1 MKKTVRT
8 GSVYY
13 NEHDPA
19 ACEWLRELMDRG
31 LIPEGDI
38 DGRSIAD
45 VEPDDLGG
53 YAQCHF
59 FAGIGGWAYALL
71 LAGVQDLECW
81 TGSCPCQPFSAAG
94 KKRGTEDERHLWP
107 EFLRLIAERR
117 PQLVVGEQVEAA
129 VAHGWLDLVSS
140 DLEAEGYACGAVV
153 MGAHSVG
160 APHIRQR
167 LYWGGVLGDADGA
180 GRQPSSDREGIRR
193 ADWLP
198 ERPSEAGLVG
208 DADDR
213 GQVGPLRGEPGEAGI
228 LAHAH
233 RVQHGQDARGARG
246 EVEGTRGVRDAGA
259 GDAAARGRATGW
271 LADAERGRLQPPVA
285 GHLEDSCEGAGARA
299 AALAVADADHDGRDL
314 AGGARERGQDGLADP
329 VRGGF
334 WDGCVW
340 LPCRDGKARPIE
352 PGVEPLAH
360 GIPRRVEL
368 LRGYGNAVVPQVAA
382 AFVKALI
389 G

>member
-1 MKKTVRT
+1 MRT
-8 GSVYY
+8 RAYY

-45 VEPDDLGG
+45 VEPDDLDG

-59 FAGIGGWAYALL
+59 FAGIGGWAYALR
-71 LAGVQDLECW
+71 LAGVPDLECW

-94 KKRGTEDERHLWP
+94 KKRGTDDERHLWP
-107 EFLRLIAERR
+107 EFLRLVAERR

-160 APHIRQR
+160 APHLRQR
-167 LYWGGVLGDADGA
+167 LYWGGVLWEAVGEGL
-180 GRQPSSDREGIRR
+180 QPSSVAGGEAGREGA
-193 ADWLP
+193 ADGGLGHRDDVRQLQGEGRHEP
-198 ERPSEAGLVG
+198 QPGAGGLASGKPSEA
-208 DADDR
+208 R
-213 GQVGPLRGEPGEAGI
+213 
-228 LAHAH
+228 
-233 RVQHGQDARGARG
+233 
-246 EVEGTRGVRDAGA
+246 
-259 GDAAARGRATGW
+259 
-271 LADAERGRLQPPVA
+271 
-285 GHLEDSCEGAGARA
+285 
-299 AALAVADADHDGRDL
+299 
-314 AGGARERGQDGLADP
+314 
-329 VRGGF
+329 F
-334 WDGCVW
+334 WDGAVW
-340 LPCRDGKARPIE
+340 LPCRDGKARPTE
-352 PGVEPLAH
+352 PGTLPLAD
-360 GIPRRVEL
+360 GLPRGVEL

>member
-1 MKKTVRT
+1 MRT
-8 GSVYY
+8 RAYY

-45 VEPDDLGG
+45 VEPDDLDG

-59 FAGIGGWAYALL
+59 FAGIGGWAYALR
-71 LAGVQDLECW
+71 LAGVPDLECW

-94 KKRGTEDERHLWP
+94 KKRGTDDERHLWP
-107 EFLRLIAERR
+107 EFLRLVAERR

-160 APHIRQR
+160 APHLRQR
-167 LYWGGVLGDADGA
+167 LYWGGVLWEAVGEGL
-180 GRQPSSDREGIRR
+180 QPSSVAGGEAGREGA
-193 ADWLP
+193 ADGGLGHRDDVRQLQGEGRHEP
-198 ERPSEAGLVG
+198 QPGAGGLASGKPSEAG
-208 DADDR
+208 
-213 GQVGPLRGEPGEAGI
+213 I
-228 LAHAH
+228 
-233 RVQHGQDARGARG
+233 
-246 EVEGTRGVRDAGA
+246 
-259 GDAAARGRATGW
+259 W
-271 LADAERGRLQPPVA
+271 
-285 GHLEDSCEGAGARA
+285 
-299 AALAVADADHDGRDL
+299 
-314 AGGARERGQDGLADP
+314 GGA
-329 VRGGF
+329 
-334 WDGCVW
+334 VW
-340 LPCRDGKARPIE
+340 LPCRDGKARPTE
-352 PGVEPLAH
+352 PGTLPLAD
-360 GIPRRVEL
+360 GLPRGVEL

>member
-1 MKKTVRT
+1 MRT
-8 GSVYY
+8 RVYY

-19 ACEWLRELMDRG
+19 ACEWLRELMKKG
-31 LIPEGDI
+31 SIPEGDI
-38 DGRSIAD
+38 DERSIAD
-45 VEPDDLGG
+45 VGPDDLKR
-53 YAQCHF
+53 YTQCHF
-59 FAGIGGWAYALL
+59 FAGIGGWPLALR

-140 DLEAEGYACGAVV
+140 DLEAEGYAVGSVV

-167 LYWGGVLGDADGA
+167 LYWGGMLGDPYDGA
-180 GRQPSSDREGIRR
+180 
-193 ADWLP
+193 
-198 ERPSEAGLVG
+198 
-208 DADDR
+208 
-213 GQVGPLRGEPGEAGI
+213 QVGPLRREPGEADALADAPCERPRERQGEADDQRRGQAHA
-228 LAHAH
+228 LAHADGL
-233 RVQHGQDARGARG
+233 QHGQDAGGARG
-246 EVEGTRGVRDAGA
+246 EVEEARGVRHAGA
-259 GDAAARGRATGW
+259 GVAAVRGRATGW

-285 GHLEDSCEGAGARA
+285 GHLEDSREGAGARA
-299 AALAVADADHDGRDL
+299 AALALADADHDGRDL
-314 AGGARERGQDGLADP
+314 AGGAREREEDGLADP

-334 WDGCVW
+334 WDGCIW

-360 GIPRRVEL
+360 GVPSRVEL
-368 LRGYGNAVVPQVAA
+368 LRGYGNAIVPQVAA

>member
-1 MKKTVRT
+1 MRT
-8 GSVYY
+8 RVYY
-13 NEHDPA
+13 NEHDLA
-19 ACEWLRELMDRG
+19 ACEWLRELMKKG
-31 LIPEGDI
+31 SIPEGDI
-38 DGRSIAD
+38 DERSIAD
-45 VEPDDLGG
+45 VGPDDLKR
-53 YAQCHF
+53 YTQCHF
-59 FAGIGGWAYALL
+59 FAGIGGWPLALR

-140 DLEAEGYACGAVV
+140 DLEAEGYAVGSVV

-167 LYWGGVLGDADGA
+167 LYWGGMLGDPYDGA
-180 GRQPSSDREGIRR
+180 
-193 ADWLP
+193 
-198 ERPSEAGLVG
+198 
-208 DADDR
+208 
-213 GQVGPLRGEPGEAGI
+213 QVGPLRREPGEADALADAPCERPRERQGEADDQRRGEASI

-233 RVQHGQDARGARG
+233 RVQHGQDAGGARG
-246 EVEGTRGVRDAGA
+246 QVGRARGVRDAGA
-259 GDAAARGRATGW
+259 GDAARRGRANGW
-271 LADAERGRLQPPVA
+271 LADAERGRRQPPVA
-285 GHLEDSCEGAGARA
+285 QHLEDSGEGAGTRTA
-299 AALAVADADHDGRDL
+299 AHPLVDPAGVGLCGGRED
-314 AGGARERGQDGLADP
+314 RRGQQAEVPGP
-329 VRGGF
+329 RPQGVGF

-340 LPCRDGKARPIE
+340 LPCSDGKARPAE
-352 PGVEPLAH
+352 PGVKPLAH
-360 GIPRRVEL
+360 GVPRRVEL

-382 AFVKALI
+382 EFIKALI

>member
-1 MKKTVRT
+1 MRT
-8 GSVYY
+8 RVYY
-13 NEHDPA
+13 NDHDPA

-31 LIPEGDI
+31 SIPEGDI
-38 DGRSIAD
+38 DERSIAD
-45 VEPDDLGG
+45 VGPDDLKR
-53 YAQCHF
+53 YTQCHF
-59 FAGIGGWAYALL
+59 FAGIGGWAYALR
-71 LAGVQDLECW
+71 LAGVPDLECW
-81 TGSCPCQPFSAAG
+81 TGSCPCGPFSGAG
-94 KKRGTEDERHLWP
+94 KRRGMEDERHLWP

-140 DLEAEGYACGAVV
+140 GLEAEGYACGAVV

-160 APHIRQR
+160 APHLRQR
-167 LYWGGVLGDADGA
+167 LYWGGSLGDAVRE
-180 GRQPSSDREGIRR
+180 GRQS
-193 ADWLP
+193 
-198 ERPSEAGLVG
+198 
-208 DADDR
+208 
-213 GQVGPLRGEPGEAGI
+213 

-233 RVQHGQDARGARG
+233 GVQHGEDARGTRDEVARA
-246 EVEGTRGVRDAGA
+246 RGVRHAGA
-259 GDAAARGRATGW
+259 EDAARCGRS
-271 LADAERGRLQPPVA
+271 A
-285 GHLEDSCEGAGARA
+285 GGL
-299 AALAVADADHDGRDL
+299 ADADHDGRDL
-314 AGGARERGQDGLADP
+314 AGGAREGGQDGLADP

-360 GIPRRVEL
+360 GVPSRVEL

-382 AFVKALI
+382 EFVKALI

>member
-1 MKKTVRT
+1 MRT
-8 GSVYY
+8 RVYY

-19 ACEWLRELMDRG
+19 ACEWLRELMKKG
-31 LIPEGDI
+31 SIPEGDI
-38 DGRSIAD
+38 DERSIAD
-45 VEPDDLGG
+45 VGPDDLKR
-53 YAQCHF
+53 YTQCHF
-59 FAGIGGWAYALL
+59 FAGIGGWPLALQ

-94 KKRGTEDERHLWP
+94 KKRGTKDERHLWP

-140 DLEAEGYACGAVV
+140 DLEAEGYAVGSVV

-167 LYWGGVLGDADGA
+167 LYWGGMLGDPYDG
-180 GRQPSSDREGIRR
+180 
-193 ADWLP
+193 
-198 ERPSEAGLVG
+198 
-208 DADDR
+208 
-213 GQVGPLRGEPGEAGI
+213 GQVGPLRREPGEADALADAPCERPRERQGEADDQRRGEAYA
-228 LAHAH
+228 LAHADGL
-233 RVQHGQDARGARG
+233 QHGQGAGGARG
-246 EVEGTRGVRDAGA
+246 EEPGARGVRVECA
-259 GDAAARGRATGW
+259 GDAARRGRKVGG
-271 LADAERGRLQPPVA
+271 LADAERGRRQPPVA
-285 GHLEDSCEGAGARA
+285 RHLEDSGEGAGTRTA
-299 AALAVADADHDGRDL
+299 AHPLVDPAGVGLCGGRED
-314 AGGARERGQDGLADP
+314 RRGQQAEVLGP
-329 VRGGF
+329 RPQGVGF

-360 GIPRRVEL
+360 GVPRRVEL
-368 LRGYGNAVVPQVAA
+368 LRGYGNAIVPQVAA
-382 AFVKALI
+382 AFVRALI